1 MAKLTRK
8 FVRATLD
15 GEGTTDEKLEAI
27 MTAFGAST
35 ANMIDKEEAEAL
47 KTNAINEAL
56 KDAPKG
62 FKESDEYKTM
72 AEKIQEYEKKDAI
85 RNLTDKGVKSEKY
98 AEMLL
103 AKLDAEKDLDEQ
115 LNAMKADYADMF
127 NIEEEKKPQ
136 PQFGTGTQ
144 GGMPK
149 GNGQPTFGDVWGF
162 VPQKK
167 E

>member
-8 FVRATLD
+8 FVRATLE

-35 ANMIDKEEAEAL
+35 ANMIDKEEAETL

-62 FKESDEYKTM
+62 FKDSDEYKTM
-72 AEKIQEYEKKDAI
+72 SEKLQEYEKKDAI
-85 RNLTDKGVKSEKY
+85 RNLTDKGVKNEKY

-103 AKLDAEKDLDEQ
+103 AKLDSEKDLDEQ

-127 NIEEEKKPQ
+127 NTEEERK
-136 PQFGTGTQ
+136 PQFGSETH
-144 GGMPK
+144 GGMPTGK
-149 GNGQPTFGDVWGF
+149 DQPTFGSVWGF